1 MKSDNRDVT
10 KDLNDLSLSELLDGS
25 YACPVGSKD
34 KGKKATTLNEN
45 VLHSVRKACSLFELP
60 RTQSPDGDNKTDATN
75 LSSAFQ
81 VSINEEFSNFKSN

>member
-10 KDLNDLSLSELLDGS
+10 KDLSDLSLSELLDGS

-34 KGKKATTLNEN
+34 KGKKATTMNEN

-60 RTQSPDGDNKTDATN
+60 RTQCTTGDNKTDATN

-81 VSINEEFSNFKSN
+81 VSINKEISNF